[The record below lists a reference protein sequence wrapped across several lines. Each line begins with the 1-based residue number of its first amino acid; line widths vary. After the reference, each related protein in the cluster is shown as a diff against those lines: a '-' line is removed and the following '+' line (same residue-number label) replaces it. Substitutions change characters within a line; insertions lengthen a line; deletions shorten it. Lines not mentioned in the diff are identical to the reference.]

1 MELVKDP
8 RFKSNIRVG
17 QPVKILQRINQE
29 EKTGKIKNILSP
41 LDFHPHGIK
50 VVLED
55 LAEGRVIE
63 IFEPENSKNAEI
75 LEKLKQSESNS
86 LEFKASLLVP
96 NESTEKIMVRH
107 KIKNRKN
114 LDSLIQKLKKDIVYS
129 AMKTIAAFANT
140 DGGSLIIGVEDR
152 TGKVIGLENDFRYVN
167 NNDGDGF
174 LIELKNQIK
183 SYFRGTGVMATI
195 PVMEMINID
204 GKDICHIQVNPSK
217 EVCVIYEDMEAKS
230 GRFALEKYYVRSS
243 NSSEEFSPRDF
254 FEKHWTNHKIKYLS

>member
-1 MELVKDP
+1 MKDP
-8 RFKSNIRVG
+8 HFKSNIHVG

-29 EKTGKIKNILSP
+29 EKTGKIKSILSP

-50 VVLED
+50 VILED
-55 LAEGRVIE
+55 LTEGRVIE

-86 LEFKASLLVP
+86 LEFKASLLAP
-96 NESTEKIMVRH
+96 NESTEKIMTRY
-107 KIKNRKN
+107 KIKSRKD
-114 LDSLIQKLKKDIVYS
+114 LDALIQKLKKNIVHS
-129 AMKTIAAFANT
+129 AMKTIAAFANS

-152 TGKVIGLENDFRYVN
+152 TGKLIGLENDFRYVS

-183 SYFRGTGVMATI
+183 SYFRGTGIMATM
-195 PVMEMINID
+195 PVMEIINID

-217 EVCVIYEDMEAKS
+217 EVCVIYEEIENRNGK
-230 GRFALEKYYVRSS
+230 FLTEKYYVRIS

-254 FEKHWTNHKIKYLS
+254 FEKHWTNHKIKYSS

>member
-1 MELVKDP
+1 MKDP

-17 QPVKILQRINQE
+17 QPVKIIQRINQE
-29 EKTGKIKNILSP
+29 ERTGKVKSIISP

-50 VVLED
+50 VILED
-55 LAEGRVIE
+55 LTEGRVIE
-63 IFEPENSKNAEI
+63 IFEPENSKNIEI
-75 LEKLKQSESNS
+75 LEKLRQSESSS

-96 NESTEKIMVRH
+96 NESIEELIAKY
-107 KIKNRKN
+107 KIKSRQ
-114 LDSLIQKLKKDIVYS
+114 DIESLIQKLKKDIVHS

-195 PVMEMINID
+195 PVMEIINID
-204 GKDICHIQVNPSK
+204 DKDICHIQVNPSK